1 MKRPN
6 VAVIAT
12 VRPDGF
18 PMSVATWYDWEDGRI
33 LVNMAAG
40 RARLGW
46 MRATPKVS
54 LTIFDD
60 DWYRHVSVF
69 GTVVSIVEDADLAD
83 IDRLAMRYTRK
94 PFRNRKAHRISA
106 WIEPKGWHGW
116 DPSGELSSPGVEA
129 S

>member
-1 MKRPN
+1 M
-6 VAVIAT
+6 AVIAT